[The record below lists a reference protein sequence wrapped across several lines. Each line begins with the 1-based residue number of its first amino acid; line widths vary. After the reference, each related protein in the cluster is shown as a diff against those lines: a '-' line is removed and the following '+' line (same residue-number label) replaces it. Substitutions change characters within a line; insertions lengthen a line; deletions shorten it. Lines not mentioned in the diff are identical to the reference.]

1 MKMKITRPIVALLAS
16 MTLMAGSAYAQE
28 DGSIMDRLNL
38 SAQQKTQI
46 KTLREQFQSETKPL
60 RDDIKKLLETER
72 QLKSATPLNE
82 AALRPV
88 LKQRADKEIEL
99 SLALTRFNENLESI
113 LTADQKNLL
122 KQIRGQRNHK

>member
-1 MKMKITRPIVALLAS
+1 MKMKITRPVVALLAS

-99 SLALTRFNENLESI
+99 SLALTRFNENLEGI
-113 LTADQKNLL
+113 LTAEQKNLL

>member
-1 MKMKITRPIVALLAS
+1 MKMKITRPVVALLAS

-82 AALRPV
+82 ASLRPV

-99 SLALTRFNENLESI
+99 SLALTRFNENLEGI